1 MSTSVLVIN
10 CGSSSIKYAL
20 VSERRE
26 DRIFGLAENLGAAD
40 ARIKGIT
47 AGGEPLE
54 LSIPHADHEK
64 ALETILERLSHY
76 NPQAI
81 GHRVV
86 HGGTLTKA
94 ELLNDE
100 IVERIRA
107 ATPLAPLHN
116 PAHLVGIDATM
127 RLFPE
132 LPQVAVFDTAFHQT
146 MPAHAYRYALPK
158 FLYTEHNVRR
168 YGFHG
173 TSHAY
178 VSERGSELAGSLKQ
192 GGWLT
197 AHLGNGSSTCAIW
210 NGQSVDTSMGLT
222 PLEGIVMG
230 TRSGDVDPSLHSFLA
245 ANLGWDVYKIDKM
258 LNKESGLL
266 GLSDNLSNDMRTLI
280 EASEQGNEDATL
292 AIEVFC
298 YRLAKSLAAL
308 SCGLPRLDGLFFTGG
323 IGENSAY
330 IREKTMAYLPHFG
343 FNLSKEQ
350 NDNLKRGTEGRI
362 DTGTGPQIWVIPTDE
377 EGRIA
382 KETAHVVEE
391 VNQSAA
397 KKPECEATIA

>member
-26 DRIFGLAENLGAAD
+26 DRIFGLAENLGSAD

-47 AGGEPLE
+47 AGGQPLE

-94 ELLNDE
+94 ELLTEE
-100 IVERIRA
+100 IVECIRA

-146 MPAHAYRYALPK
+146 MPAHAYRYAVPK

-178 VSERGSELAGSLKQ
+178 VSERGSELAGSFKQ

-210 NGQSVDTSMGLT
+210 NGQSIDTSMGLT
-222 PLEGIVMG
+222 PLEGVVMG

-245 ANLGWDVYKIDKM
+245 NNLGWDIYKIDKM
-258 LNKESGLL
+258 LNSQSGLL
-266 GLSDNLSNDMRTLI
+266 GLSDLSNDMRTLI

-330 IREKTMAYLPHFG
+330 IREKTVAFLTHFG
-343 FNLSKEQ
+343 FNLSKEA
-350 NDNLKRGTEGRI
+350 NDSLKRGTEGRI
-362 DTGTGPQIWVIPTDE
+362 DTGTGPQIWVVPTDE

-382 KETAHVVEE
+382 KETASVANE
-391 VNQSAA
+391 VIQTAA
-397 KKPECEATIA
+397 KKSEDNVAIA